1 MFDYFR
7 AIVASEEVSE
17 RALELTTDTVALNP
31 ANYSAWHHRR
41 TLLKAL
47 NSDLVEEMNYC
58 RAVIE
63 EHPKNYQVR
72 ALTDQGFFEA
82 KIPFWTYFNN
92 QKISKVITLMLYKF
106 ASRIQE
112 FVVHICS

>member
-1 MFDYFR
+1 MIWMRWLCKKEITFFSVTDVFDYFR

-82 KIPFWTYFNN
+82 ENP
-92 QKISKVITLMLYKF
+92 L
-106 ASRIQE
+106 
-112 FVVHICS
+112 

>member
-82 KIPFWTYFNN
+82 KIPFHF
-92 QKISKVITLMLYKF
+92 
-106 ASRIQE
+106 
-112 FVVHICS
+112 